1 MKIARALYEIQ
12 SIELDIIER
21 TKRLKSVN
29 AQLKN
34 DKLLRQAKKG
44 FAIAETALNDNGRLV
59 KDVENQ
65 IEAVVEKRKATETR
79 LYSGSVGNPKELQDM
94 QMEMESL
101 TRRQTQLEDQLLQ
114 LMMARDDVSQE
125 MDDSTQILEETKGQ
139 HDKQQQSLLNE
150 KTALSGEIERLMTK
164 RKRALEKAPAEAMQT
179 YDNMRK
185 ATGNRPVAVLRDRS
199 CTICGIEQDG
209 AVLAAI
215 KQKDTLVNCN
225 NCGRILLKM

>member
-164 RKRALEKAPAEAMQT
+164 RKRALEKAPAEALQT

-185 ATGNRPVAVLRDRS
+185 AKTNRPVAVLRDRS

-215 KQKDTLVNCN
+215 KQHNALVNCN

>member
-34 DKLLRQAKKG
+34 DELLRQAKKG

-139 HDKQQQSLLNE
+139 HDKQQQSLLKE

-164 RKRALEKAPAEAMQT
+164 RKRALEKAPAEALQT

-185 ATGNRPVAVLRDRS
+185 AKANRPVAVLRDRS

-215 KQKDTLVNCN
+215 KQHDALVNCN

>member
-139 HDKQQQSLLNE
+139 HDKQQQSLLKE

-164 RKRALEKAPAEAMQT
+164 RKRALEKAPAEALQT

-185 ATGNRPVAVLRDRS
+185 AKANRPVAVLRDRS

-215 KQKDTLVNCN
+215 KQHNALVNCN

>member
-34 DKLLRQAKKG
+34 DELLRQAKKG

-139 HDKQQQSLLNE
+139 HDKQQQSLL
-150 KTALSGEIERLMTK
+150 K
-164 RKRALEKAPAEAMQT
+164 
-179 YDNMRK
+179 
-185 ATGNRPVAVLRDRS
+185 
-199 CTICGIEQDG
+199 
-209 AVLAAI
+209 
-215 KQKDTLVNCN
+215 
-225 NCGRILLKM
+225 

>member
-150 KTALSGEIERLMTK
+150 KTALSGEIERLMIK
-164 RKRALEKAPAEAMQT
+164 RKRALEKAPAEALQT

-185 ATGNRPVAVLRDRS
+185 AKANRPVAVLRDRS

-215 KQKDTLVNCN
+215 KTHDALVNCN